1 MIDEPL
7 VAVAPVMVT
16 VLVPNV
22 QAKLLAAEAARVIL
36 GPVPLQVAAV
46 VELLTAGFGFTV
58 IVISV
63 AALAQLPVVVVAV
76 TAYIIEPAAL
86 LLGFVNVWLID
97 EPLVAVA
104 PVMVPVLVP
113 KVQEKLLAA
122 LAVKLRLGLA
132 PLQVEAEVALVIVG
146 LAITVT

>member
-7 VAVAPVMVT
+7 VAVAPVMVP